1 MTLRREVLPSDLPF
15 VQAPMAGGP
24 STPELA
30 AAVASA
36 GGFGFV
42 AGGYLS
48 PTALRDAIE
57 ATRALTTRPFGVN
70 LFVPSRPSDPGPI
83 DAYARAL
90 QPEADRLGVALGE
103 ARWDDDGYPAK
114 LDAVAALRPHLV
126 TFTFGCPSA
135 DDVARLHA
143 AGAGGIR
150 VGVTITAA
158 DEAAAAEAAG
168 ADLLLVQGT
177 EAGGHQGGLDDREPN
192 RTPLLDLLAAVRART
207 SLPLIGSGGVM
218 DAAGV
223 RAVLDAGAIAA
234 ACGTALLCAPEAGT
248 SEVHRDALLAQ
259 RFGDTVLTR
268 AFSGRYARGLA
279 NRFARE
285 HPDAPRGYPQ
295 IHHLTSP
302 LRAAARR
309 AGDPDVPNLWAGTGW
324 RSAHAVPAGEI
335 VRAVAG

>member
-1 MTLRREVLPSDLPF
+1 
-15 VQAPMAGGP
+15 
-24 STPELA
+24 
-30 AAVASA
+30 
-36 GGFGFV
+36 
-42 AGGYLS
+42 
-48 PTALRDAIE
+48 
-57 ATRALTTRPFGVN
+57 VN
-70 LFVPSRPSDPGPI
+70 LFVPSRPTDPEPIDTGPI

-90 QPEADRLGVALGE
+90 QPEAERLGVALGE
-103 ARWDDDGYPAK
+103 PRWDDDGYPAK
-114 LDAVAALRPHLV
+114 LELVTALRPHLV
-126 TFTFGCPSA
+126 TFTFGCPSPE
-135 DDVARLHA
+135 DVARLHA
-143 AGAGGIR
+143 AGIR

-158 DEAAAAEAAG
+158 AEAATAEDAG

-177 EAGGHQGGLDDREPN
+177 EAGGHQGGLDDSEPN

-207 SLPLIGSGGVM
+207 SLPLIGSGAVM
-218 DAAGV
+218 DATGL

-248 SEVHRDALLAQ
+248 SEVHRDALLSR

-268 AFSGRYARGLA
+268 AFSGRYGRGLA

-285 HPDAPRGYPQ
+285 HPHAPRGYPQ

-324 RSAHAVPAGEI
+324 RTARAAPAGEI
-335 VRAVAG
+335 VRAIAC